1 MGTDRFSR
9 AHPAVSFGFFLAVIL
24 LSVMLLH
31 PVYLLLSLGGAASY
45 LLCLRGRRGL
55 RQVAAMVP
63 VFLLFTAISPL
74 LNPLR
79 SAQGGHVLLTIFG
92 RYITWELLCNG
103 AMLSAMFVAM
113 LLWFLCYSQIMTG
126 DKFTTLFAPL
136 LPALSLLLVMVLR
149 LVPSYGRK
157 AAQITTA
164 RQCIGL
170 GGSGTNKSA
179 ALRGAM
185 ANLSALTAWALEGA
199 IVTADSMRSRGYGAK
214 KRTNFRLYRFS
225 LFDALL
231 LLMMAALTAVTAAA
245 AAAGCARAEFVPTVY
260 IAGSNTLLSAAGLIA
275 WAILLLIPTIL
286 HLWEDITWRILRSK
300 I

>member
-1 MGTDRFSR
+1 MGTDRFSS
-9 AHPAVSFGFFLAVIL
+9 AHPAVSFGYFMAVIL

-31 PVYLLLSLGGAASY
+31 PVYLLLSLAGAAAY
-45 LLCLRGRRGL
+45 LLALKGRRAVPLLLG
-55 RQVAAMVP
+55 MVP
-63 VFLLFTAISPL
+63 LFLVITAFSPL
-74 LNPLR
+74 LNTLKDP
-79 SAQGGHVLLTIFG
+79 QGGHVVCMLFG

-103 AMLSAMFVAM
+103 AMLSAMFLAM
-113 LLWFLCYSQIMTG
+113 VLWFLCYSHVMTG

-149 LVPSYGRK
+149 LVPAYGRK
-157 AAQITTA
+157 AKQIITA

-170 GGSGTNKSA
+170 GGSGGKGQ

-199 IVTADSMRSRGYGAK
+199 IVTADSMRSRGYGAA

-225 LFDALL
+225 LSDGLL
-231 LLMMAALTAVTAAA
+231 LALMAALAAVTAAA
-245 AAAGCARAEFVPTVY
+245 AAMGYARAEFVPAVY
-260 IAGSNTLLSAAGLIA
+260 IAGSNTLLGAAGLIT
-275 WAILLLIPTIL
+275 WAVLLLLPTIL
-286 HLWEDITWRILRSK
+286 HLWEDMTWRILRSK

>member
-1 MGTDRFSR
+1 MGTDRFSS
-9 AHPAVSFGFFLAVIL
+9 AHPAVSFGYFMAVIL

-31 PVYLLLSLGGAASY
+31 PVYLLLSLAGAAAY
-45 LLCLRGRRGL
+45 LLALRGRRAVPLLLG
-55 RQVAAMVP
+55 MVP
-63 VFLLFTAISPL
+63 LFLVITALSPL
-74 LNPLR
+74 LNPLKNP
-79 SAQGGHVLLTIFG
+79 QGGHVVCMLFG

-103 AMLSAMFVAM
+103 AMLSAMFLAM
-113 LLWFLCYSQIMTG
+113 VLWFLCYSHVMTG

-149 LVPSYGRK
+149 LVPAYGRK
-157 AAQITTA
+157 AKQIITA

-170 GGSGTNKSA
+170 GGSGGKGQ

-199 IVTADSMRSRGYGAK
+199 IVTADSMRSRGYGAA

-225 LFDALL
+225 LSDGLL
-231 LLMMAALTAVTAAA
+231 LALMAALAAVTAAA
-245 AAAGCARAEFVPTVY
+245 AAMGYARAEFVPAVY
-260 IAGSNTLLSAAGLIA
+260 IAGSNTLLGAAGLIT
-275 WAILLLIPTIL
+275 WAVLLLLPTIL
-286 HLWEDITWRILRSK
+286 HLWEDMTWRILRSK

>member
-1 MGTDRFSR
+1 MGTDRFSS
-9 AHPAVSFGFFLAVIL
+9 AHPAVSFGYFMAVIL

-31 PVYLLLSLGGAASY
+31 PVYLLLSLAGAAAY
-45 LLCLRGRRGL
+45 LLALKGRRAVPLLLG
-55 RQVAAMVP
+55 MVP
-63 VFLLFTAISPL
+63 LFLVITALSPL
-74 LNPLR
+74 LNPLKDP
-79 SAQGGHVLLTIFG
+79 QGGHVVCMLFG

-103 AMLSAMFVAM
+103 AMLSAMFLAM
-113 LLWFLCYSQIMTG
+113 VLWFLCYSHVMTG

-149 LVPSYGRK
+149 LVPAYGRK
-157 AAQITTA
+157 AKQIITA

-170 GGSGTNKSA
+170 GGSGGKGL

-199 IVTADSMRSRGYGAK
+199 IVTADSMRSRGYGAA

-225 LFDALL
+225 LSDGLL
-231 LLMMAALTAVTAAA
+231 LALMAALAAVTAAA
-245 AAAGCARAEFVPTVY
+245 AAMGYARAEFVPAVY
-260 IAGSNTLLSAAGLIA
+260 IAGSNTLLGAAGLIT
-275 WAILLLIPTIL
+275 WAVLLLLPTIL
-286 HLWEDITWRILRSK
+286 HLWEDLTWRILRSK

>member
-1 MGTDRFSR
+1 MGTDRFSS
-9 AHPAVSFGFFLAVIL
+9 AHPAVSFGYFMAVIL

-31 PVYLLLSLGGAASY
+31 PVYLLLSLAGAAAY
-45 LLCLRGRRGL
+45 LLALRGRRAVPLLLG
-55 RQVAAMVP
+55 MVP
-63 VFLLFTAISPL
+63 LFLVITALSPL
-74 LNPLR
+74 LNPLKDP
-79 SAQGGHVLLTIFG
+79 QGGHVFCMLFG

-103 AMLSAMFVAM
+103 AMLSAMFLAM
-113 LLWFLCYSQIMTG
+113 VLWFLCYSHVMTG

-149 LVPSYGRK
+149 LVPAYGRK
-157 AAQITTA
+157 AKQIITA

-170 GGSGTNKSA
+170 GGSGGKGQ

-199 IVTADSMRSRGYGAK
+199 IVTADSMRSRGYGAA

-225 LFDALL
+225 LSDGLL
-231 LLMMAALTAVTAAA
+231 LALMAALAAVTAAA
-245 AAAGCARAEFVPTVY
+245 AAMGYARAEFVPAVY
-260 IAGSNTLLSAAGLIA
+260 IAGSNTLLGAAGLIT
-275 WAILLLIPTIL
+275 WAVLLLLPTIL
-286 HLWEDITWRILRSK
+286 HLWEDMTWRILRSK